1 MSNRQSL
8 IRSRQKY
15 PRRGLVTSQSVSK
28 FFVLCPTKQM
38 LIQGTRRCLHCLLHG
53 LIYRHWSHTSRRLL
67 PISFLPFAP
76 RWGLVTMQDA
86 LRNCLSS
93 TGHAGR
99 GKDKDSVLPRSYWQ
113 EWWNWES
120 TKEEFQNMATKAGVM
135 WFVDENVA
143 FFFWTMLRSSLQQWQ
158 SWSCAK
164 VVIVRQLNQNDWP
177 VTSNKD
183 KPQRQ
188 QTKTTPNNH
197 TGTKRNHMF
206 LTNQWK
212 GETGETGSRSHYL
225 VAENLYTNPGS
236 HNLFSIL

>member
-1 MSNRQSL
+1 MVELGKYQRGVPKYGHQG
-8 IRSRQKY
+8 RSD
-15 PRRGLVTSQSVSK
+15 VV
-28 FFVLCPTKQM
+28 C
-38 LIQGTRRCLHCLLHG
+38 
-53 LIYRHWSHTSRRLL
+53 
-67 PISFLPFAP
+67 
-76 RWGLVTMQDA
+76 RWE
-86 LRNCLSS
+86 
-93 TGHAGR
+93 
-99 GKDKDSVLPRSYWQ
+99 RS
-113 EWWNWES
+113 
-120 TKEEFQNMATKAGVM
+120 
-135 WFVDENVA
+135 

-177 VTSNKD
+177 VTSNKE

-236 HNLFSIL
+236 HNLFSILYLIMPGHFLNGLFTLQSASK